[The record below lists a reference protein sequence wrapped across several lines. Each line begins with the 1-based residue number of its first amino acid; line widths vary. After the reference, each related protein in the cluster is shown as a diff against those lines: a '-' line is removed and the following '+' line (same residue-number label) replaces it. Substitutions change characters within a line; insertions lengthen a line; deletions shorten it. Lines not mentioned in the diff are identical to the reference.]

1 LNVRTFVAGSMA
13 EALEQVKRGL
23 GSDAVVLHTRTYK
36 RGGVFGLGAKT
47 CVEVTAADGR
57 ELGRKRGREAKQSP
71 RAQRL
76 AKARSAS
83 PAPASGRPAAGAVE
97 PTAGDLIRKTYFAAQ
112 AQFAPGG
119 AASTTSH
126 ATPAAATPAA
136 AAPAAAAAPRPDAV
150 VNVEPIAGDTQ
161 QLAREMQAVR
171 QMVAR
176 VMHQQSRQN
185 GAVPATSTNDP
196 LFEHYL
202 GLIEQEVAEEL
213 AEQIVN
219 DARAYRGEAEAIDP
233 DDDAAGRAAVRRA
246 IEQAM
251 PIDPEAG
258 ELRPTKD
265 GKARVIAL
273 VGPTGVGKTTTVA
286 KLAATFKLKQGRDVA
301 LITLDTY
308 RIAAVDQLKT
318 YAGIL
323 GVPLEIV
330 TTPDE
335 MAAAVARHA
344 HRDGVLIDTAGRSQR
359 DNDRLTE
366 LAALVRAAN
375 PHETHL
381 VLSSTAT
388 QRVLLE
394 TVERFSAIQTDRII
408 FTKLD
413 EAVTFGTLINIASK
427 VNKKLSYLT
436 TGQEV
441 PHQIE
446 AGKAA
451 RLAALVMGDS
461 AICP

>member
-1 LNVRTFVAGSMA
+1 MNVRTFVAGSMA
-13 EALEQVKRGL
+13 DALEQVRRGL

-36 RGGVFGLGAKT
+36 RGGLFGLGAKAV
-47 CVEVTAADGR
+47 VEVTAADGR
-57 ELGRKRGREAKQSP
+57 ELGRKRAREAKQSP

-76 AKARSAS
+76 AQARTT
-83 PAPASGRPAAGAVE
+83 PAAAAPRPAASIVE

-112 AQFAPGG
+112 AQFAPAPGAG
-119 AASTTSH
+119 AAG
-126 ATPAAATPAA
+126 AATL
-136 AAPAAAAAPRPDAV
+136 APPPVTAGVPRTPV

-176 VMHQQSRQN
+176 VMHQQSRQA
-185 GAVPATSTNDP
+185 GTIPPTAAGDP
-196 LFEHYL
+196 LFQHYL

-213 AEQIVN
+213 AEQIVSE
-219 DARAYRGEAEAIDP
+219 ARAFRGLSDP
-233 DDDAAGRAAVRRA
+233 DAADDDLSCRDAVQRA

-258 ELRPTKD
+258 ELRPTAD
-265 GKARVIAL
+265 GKAQVIAL

-286 KLAATFKLKQGRDVA
+286 KLAATFKLKQGKDVA

-323 GVPLEIV
+323 GVPLDVV
-330 TTPDE
+330 TTPEE
-335 MAAAVARHA
+335 MADAVARHA
-344 HRDGVLIDTAGRSQR
+344 HRDGILIDTAGRSQR
-359 DNDRLTE
+359 DHDRLTD
-366 LAALVRAAN
+366 LAALVNAAQ

-394 TVERFSAIQTDRII
+394 TVERFSAIHTDRII

-427 VNKKLSYLT
+427 VNKKLSYVT

-446 AGKAA
+446 PGKAD

>member
-1 LNVRTFVAGSMA
+1 
-13 EALEQVKRGL
+13 
-23 GSDAVVLHTRTYK
+23 
-36 RGGVFGLGAKT
+36 
-47 CVEVTAADGR
+47 
-57 ELGRKRGREAKQSP
+57 
-71 RAQRL
+71 
-76 AKARSAS
+76 
-83 PAPASGRPAAGAVE
+83 
-97 PTAGDLIRKTYFAAQ
+97 
-112 AQFAPGG
+112 
-119 AASTTSH
+119 
-126 ATPAAATPAA
+126 
-136 AAPAAAAAPRPDAV
+136 
-150 VNVEPIAGDTQ
+150 
-161 QLAREMQAVR
+161 MQAVR

-176 VMHQQSRQN
+176 VMHQQSRQS
-185 GAVPATSTNDP
+185 GTVPSTHTNDP

-213 AEQIVN
+213 AEQIVT
-219 DARAYRGEAEAIDP
+219 DARGLAEALDP
-233 DDDAAGRAAVRRA
+233 DDEAASRAAVRRA

-258 ELRPTKD
+258 ELRPTGE
-265 GKARVIAL
+265 GKARVVAL

-286 KLAATFKLKQGRDVA
+286 KLAATFKLKQGKDVA

-335 MAAAVARHA
+335 MAAAVERHK
-344 HRDGVLIDTAGRSQR
+344 HRDGILIDTAGRSQR

-366 LAALVRAAN
+366 LAALVRAAQ

-394 TVERFSAIQTDRII
+394 TVERFSAIHTDRII

-446 AGKAA
+446 AGKAD

-461 AICP
+461 AICL